1 MKLNPKAIMGIDNIN
16 YCDYNM
22 EKWILQAGLSWVPLL
37 LCIFCVSL
45 RKNSLLGLCLILLAG
60 FSVTSTF
67 ISTKWVEFHMCWY
80 IAGTVL
86 LLSEFN
92 SAIRFHYYWNRSS
105 LLAWTMDILLIISAF
120 VLVSLHVMVNFK
132 HIIYW
137 KLSKGAW
144 KFKFSFASVC
154 SFLLLYQT

>member
-1 MKLNPKAIMGIDNIN
+1 MNTTSRSIMSNSSLMYFLCQTEKEFSSGLMSDPLGRIFSYFNFHIDKVGWVSHVLI
-16 YCDYNM
+16 YC
-22 EKWILQAGLSWVPLL
+22 W
-37 LCIFCVSL
+37 
-45 RKNSLLGLCLILLAG
+45 
-60 FSVTSTF
+60 
-67 ISTKWVEFHMCWY
+67 
-80 IAGTVL
+80 TVL

-120 VLVSLHVMVNFK
+120 VLLSLHVMVNFK

-137 KLSKGAW
+137 KLSKGAR